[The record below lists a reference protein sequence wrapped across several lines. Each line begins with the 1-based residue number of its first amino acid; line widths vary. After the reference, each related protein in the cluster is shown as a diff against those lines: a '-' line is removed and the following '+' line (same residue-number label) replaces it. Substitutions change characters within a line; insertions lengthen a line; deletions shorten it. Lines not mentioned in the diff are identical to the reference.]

1 MYKTIQEL
9 LDEVKSKG
17 SDQEKINC
25 LKLLG
30 NKNPALKLFLKWAY
44 FNTKSPTFKNIPDY
58 KPNMVDITFSY
69 IKLEKALISLKYF
82 FEGPDFVSQDKKR
95 TDKLLTILEEIS
107 WLEAPIFEKL
117 VMNEYKDNELPI
129 KIVQTAFPELKEDVN

>member
-1 MYKTIQEL
+1 MYTTIQEL

-17 SDQEKINC
+17 SVQEKVNC

-44 FNTKSPTFKNIPDY
+44 FNTKTPTFKSIPDY

-129 KIVQTAFPELKEDVN
+129 QIVQTAFPELKEDVN